1 MAVPLHSLLLVPLS
15 LVLYRIELV
24 PSLDAATNWLI
35 EETLRKKALLCLMVL
50 GDIAHQGRES
60 MITRSL
66 ASSLFLSWPISKQR
80 SELEVDQAILYLSLV
95 TSVLQLDTMT
105 QRFHNL

>member
-1 MAVPLHSLLLVPLS
+1 MIWDCLDGKLDPDLTLVPGICL
-15 LVLYRIELV
+15 EK
-24 PSLDAATNWLI
+24 
-35 EETLRKKALLCLMVL
+35 ETLRRKALLCLMVL

-80 SELEVDQAILYLSLV
+80 SELEVDQALLYLSLV